1 MGFMKIENNYKN
13 IKNIYKLHGNSTVR
27 LKGWEKH
34 AKNGAL
40 VYVEKLDDVSFKI
53 TLLDI
58 DNSND

>member
-1 MGFMKIENNYKN
+1 MEIKN